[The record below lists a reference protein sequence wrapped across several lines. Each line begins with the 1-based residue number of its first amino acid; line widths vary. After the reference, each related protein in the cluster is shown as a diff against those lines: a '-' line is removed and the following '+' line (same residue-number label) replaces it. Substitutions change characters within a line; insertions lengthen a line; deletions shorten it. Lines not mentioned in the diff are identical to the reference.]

1 MIKGIGVNIDTRRV
15 NGSIRRFTEELYFFQ
30 KLGFD
35 YVEIPPAALDVIV
48 RGRIIQSRLERIKGL
63 LENFYFK
70 YTIHA
75 PDVLNL
81 KEKSNPWHYKVMES
95 TILFAKEIN
104 AESIVYHLGTVNHSL
119 DLTEKEQK
127 NSEIKSLRSLAKLA
141 ENYDIKIGIE
151 NTSQPVDEI
160 LETVK
165 RIDHPSVGLTLDI
178 GHLFIFCEY
187 TGVDFYDQIE
197 KGLKKAVEIHVSD
210 NFGESTNTYKSIPNI
225 EFFQFIY
232 GVGDLHL
239 PIGQGDIPYHRILKM
254 IRESTFDG
262 VVTLEINSMD
272 RFEDDYKDSLEILRN
287 RLIKRQNGVKNGKSQ
302 RRNRNV

>member
-1 MIKGIGVNIDTRRV
+1 LIKGIGVNIDTRRV
-15 NGSIRRFTEELYFFQ
+15 NGSIKRFTEELYFFQ

-48 RGRIIQSRLERIKGL
+48 RGRIIQSRLERIKNL
-63 LENFYFK
+63 LANYYFK

-75 PDVLNL
+75 PDILNL
-81 KEKSNPWHYKVMES
+81 KQKNNPWHYRVMEA

-104 AESIVYHLGTVNHSL
+104 AESIVYHLGSVNHFI

-127 NSEIKSLRSLAKLA
+127 SAEIKNLKDLARLA
-141 ENYDIKIGIE
+141 ENYNIKIGIE
-151 NTSQPVDEI
+151 NTSQSVDEI
-160 LETVK
+160 LEAVEK
-165 RIDHPSVGLTLDI
+165 INLSNVGLALDI

-187 TGVDFYDQIE
+187 TGIDFYDQIQ

-210 NFGESTNTYKSIPNI
+210 NFGESTNAYQNMRDI

-262 VVTLEINSMD
+262 VVILEINSMD
-272 RFEDDYKDSLEILRN
+272 RFEEDYKDSLGILKK
-287 RLIKRQNGVKNGKSQ
+287 RLIKKQNGVRNG
-302 RRNRNV
+302 R